1 MPRGSVGVEAA
12 ARCRIVQMPFR
23 EGLPP
28 RRRDAVKAEE
38 AGGESFEA
46 AGLEAVKAEEEGG
59 EGFEA
64 VGIDGGEVEGGLE
77 GGDGCEAVDLDDS
90 EFFTEDVVGGCLA
103 DGCGFEA
110 VGLEG
115 GEEGCEGSD
124 DRFGAVCSE
133 ECGEEDMG
141 DEELKIAL
149 RDSAASVLLDELAR
163 HMGDGV

>member
-1 MPRGSVGVEAA
+1 
-12 ARCRIVQMPFR
+12 MPFR

-38 AGGESFEA
+38 AGGESFKAEEEGGEGFEA
-46 AGLEAVKAEEEGG
+46 EEEGGLGAVKAEEEGG
-59 EGFEA
+59 EGFET

-163 HMGDGV
+163 HIGDSV